1 MKLFF
6 ILFVFGLGKRMVLEL
21 LRRLRFNISF
31 LKVNN
36 SLRQFG
42 PKLSSKTFH
51 QRLFKFQKRAARII
65 LDAEKENTVD
75 GPSYTIPDSYRSDI
89 NLRCLQSCL
98 LLQVF
103 IFEVFV

>member
-1 MKLFF
+1 MEAPSYMKLFF

-42 PKLSSKTFH
+42 PMLLIVLNIIFAFAFTLCSLSGSHPNIFS
-51 QRLFKFQKRAARII
+51 
-65 LDAEKENTVD
+65 TV
-75 GPSYTIPDSYRSDI
+75 
-89 NLRCLQSCL
+89 C
-98 LLQVF
+98 
-103 IFEVFV
+103 